1 MFSIAEEL
9 ESIGMKKGMEQGASE
24 KSREII
30 CTMLR
35 DEQPPELISKYTKE
49 PLEYVYQVKQEMLQ
63 YAREETVYHAGG
75 VTVEQE
81 K

>member
-9 ESIGMKKGMEQGASE
+9 ESIGMKKGASE

-30 CTMLR
+30 CTMLC

-63 YAREETVYHAGG
+63 YAKEETEYHAGG
-75 VTVEQE
+75 EMVGQE